1 MIHIILLILK
11 IIGIILLVLAGLL
24 LLAGGTVLFVPLRY
38 RAEGEVYGNLKAKG
52 RVTWLLHLISVTASY
67 EEELKIS
74 VKICGF
80 PLGRKRKEKKH
91 EHKSSDPS
99 QQEPIVQAMS
109 LDASEEEKVLQDPKE
124 DTFFY
129 GEEPEQVKAAKA
141 PEAGEKKSGRLLQKL
156 KSIKRKLKGIKRK
169 LKGIKRKIATL
180 KKKKDQILAAVQN
193 EENRELVKYIWKH
206 VRRFI
211 RRVLPKK
218 VRGKLY
224 IGFEDPYMTGQAMAV
239 AGLLCPIYKNAL
251 QVYPDFENQ
260 ILEGELFMKGRVR
273 LSSAAALAFHLFRS
287 RKFRKLLKKLL
298 KD

>member
-24 LLAGGTVLFVPLRY
+24 LLATGTVLFVPLRY

-52 RVTWLLHLISVTASY
+52 RVTWLFHLISVTASY

-169 LKGIKRKIATL
+169 IRTL

-193 EENRELVKYIWKH
+193 EENRELVKYTWKH

-251 QVYPDFENQ
+251 RVYPDFENQ
-260 ILEGELFMKGRVR
+260 ILEGELFIKGRVR
-273 LSSAAALAFHLFRS
+273 LSSAAALAFHLFRN